1 MLSHRELI
9 RLRVLFKNN
18 IRLKKNQAMNYLLI
32 VEMSLIFKFFFKKGG
47 YENVRYNTFSF
58 KKAYISMHYKRMER
72 YKA

>member
-32 VEMSLIFKFFFKKGG
+32 VEMSLIFKFFLKK
-47 YENVRYNTFSF
+47 EAM
-58 KKAYISMHYKRMER
+58 KM
-72 YKA
+72 